1 MTIAQKNTAVSFH
14 NSNSVNL
21 SDLPK
26 FIQLGTTQLKVFWWY
41 INAYGTILNVIL
53 LTLSSLIYLIIHRSL
68 SKLLPVLMHRDE
80 WKISS
85 IK

>member
-1 MTIAQKNTAVSFH
+1 MTIVQKNTVVSFH
-14 NSNSVNL
+14 NSNSINL
-21 SDLPK
+21 GNLRK
-26 FIQLGTTQLKVFWWY
+26 FIQLGTTQLKVFWWH
-41 INAYGTILNVIL
+41 IHAYGTILGVML
-53 LTLSSLIYLIIHRSL
+53 LTLSGLIYLIIHRSL